1 MEVMI
6 FPLGQSLLYPSF
18 SKPFHIFEARYIHM
32 IEDSIAKHTPIA
44 VASVLDPGRMH
55 EFQYGE
61 PLSFVHSVVGYGFA
75 QIVDRNLDGSLV
87 VFLQGHGKANLGK
100 VVNRGTPYLICEAE
114 AIYENHQLD
123 SRLEPLLMSAHKV
136 MVHWLKYHI
145 PDPLSRENFLSYV
158 RTPEQVIGCFA
169 SYLVSDSD
177 LQQLLLES
185 NDINEKIVIINRL
198 IESGELVS

>member
-1 MEVMI
+1 MI

-18 SKPFHIFEARYIHM
+18 SKPFHIFEPRYIHM
-32 IEDSIAKHTPIA
+32 IEDSIERKIPIA
-44 VASVLDPGRMH
+44 VASVLEPGQTH
-55 EFQYGE
+55 EFRYGE
-61 PLSFVHSVVGYGFA
+61 PLQFVHSIVGYGKA

-87 VFLQGHGKANLGK
+87 VFLEGQGKARLGK
-100 VVNRGTPYLICEAE
+100 VLDRGTPYLVCEAK
-114 AIYENHQLD
+114 ALTENHDLD
-123 SRLEPLLMSAHKV
+123 PRLEPLLVTAQKV

-145 PDPLSRENFLSYV
+145 PDPHSRDHFLHYV
-158 RTPEQVIGCFA
+158 RTPEQVVGCFA

-185 NDINEKIVIINRL
+185 DDINEKLVMIKRM